1 MSFDHYNYTVAER
14 FLRYV
19 QIDTQSDPF
28 SESSPSTVKQKD
40 LGKLLIEEL
49 KSIGIS
55 DAELDDYGN
64 VYATL
69 PANTTKKEVPVIC
82 FCSHMDTS
90 PDCSGTNVK
99 PVVHKN
105 YDGGDIQL
113 PDDTDQILNQGN
125 HPELANQKGNDII
138 TASGTTLLGADNK
151 AGLAEIMDAVN
162 FMLAHPEI
170 KHGKIRILFTPDEE
184 IGKGVANVD
193 MKKLG
198 ARFGYTMDGETV
210 GSFEN
215 ENFCADKA
223 RIEIHG
229 VSTHTGMAKNKM
241 INALKIAAAF
251 IDKLPK
257 ERLSPETTE
266 NKEGFLHPLYFSG
279 SVEKVNLEFL
289 VRDFTEDGLKLHEDF
304 LQHLLDETMR
314 TFPGG
319 KTQITVE
326 KQYRNMYNI
335 LSKYPQVSEYA
346 LDAIGRAGLTPSV
359 HPIRGGTDGAMLT
372 FKGLPSPNIFAGEH
386 AFHSKQEWVSI
397 QDMQKAV
404 QVIVNLCQIWEE
416 QTAN

>member
-1 MSFDHYNYTVAER
+1 MSFDNYNYTVAER

-28 SESSPSTVKQKD
+28 SESSPSTEKQKN
-40 LGKLLIEEL
+40 LGKLLVEEL
-49 KSIGIS
+49 KNMGLA
-55 DAELDDYGN
+55 DAALDDYGY

-69 PANTTKKEVPVIC
+69 PANTTKDDVPVIC
-82 FCSHMDTS
+82 FCSHIDTS
-90 PDCSGTNVK
+90 PDCSGANVK
-99 PVVHKN
+99 PIVHKN

-113 PDDTDQILNQGN
+113 PDDPDQILNTKN
-125 HPELANQKGNDII
+125 HPELAHQKGNDII

-151 AGLAEIMDAVN
+151 AGLAEIMDAVH

-170 KHGKIRILFTPDEE
+170 KHGKVSILFTPDEE
-184 IGKGVANVD
+184 IGRGVANAD

-198 ARFGYTMDGETV
+198 AQFGYTMDGETV

-223 RIEIHG
+223 RIEIRG
-229 VSTHTGMAKNKM
+229 VSAHTGMAKGKLV
-241 INALKIAAAF
+241 NALKIAADL
-251 IDKLPK
+251 IDRLPK
-257 ERLSPETTE
+257 DRLSPETTE
-266 NKEGFLHPLYFSG
+266 NKEGFLHPLYFTG

-304 LQHLLDETMR
+304 LQQLMDDTLRNYPNAKAQLT
-314 TFPGG
+314 
-319 KTQITVE
+319 IE

-335 LSKYPQVSEYA
+335 LAKYPQVSEYA
-346 LDAIGRAGLTPSV
+346 LDAIGRTGLTPSV
-359 HPIRGGTDGAMLT
+359 QPIRGGTDGAMLT
-372 FKGLPSPNIFAGEH
+372 FMGLPCPNIFAGEH

-416 QTAN
+416 QTAE